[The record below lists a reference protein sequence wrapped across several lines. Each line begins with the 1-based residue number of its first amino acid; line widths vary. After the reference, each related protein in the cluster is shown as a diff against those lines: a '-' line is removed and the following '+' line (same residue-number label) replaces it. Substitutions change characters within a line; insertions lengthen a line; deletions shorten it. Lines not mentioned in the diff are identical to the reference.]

1 VQVQL
6 PKTACLNPSPSFY
19 KQFNGYTLGLVCAML
34 GMTALHVLGTK
45 VVSRL
50 SLRGLSEEERID
62 RVAKFSSL
70 LLARA
75 LLVLYIV
82 YPGVSVAIFSMFSC
96 TKLESG
102 VAYLDADFNITCYD
116 RQHWKYM
123 GAAIVWLFIVPLGV
137 PAFFIWLLRAFK
149 VPQMAKLI
157 NDSAWVREAVQLAWQ
172 SGMAQPA
179 CNVAKLNVDS
189 ISDAHLEGL
198 YALFVRGASVEAAG
212 DIANGTAPALPDE
225 VVPESPPPTGA
236 VLKAL
241 AQLMAAATRVA
252 VALHRI
258 KLAATKVFYADAAV
272 HGEETPE
279 QLRRAFVLQALL
291 GWCQT
296 SGKLALPAIAWD
308 AEEEEEEE
316 ETHLV
321 ASAVEKP
328 AEAGKA
334 RAKASAAVVRCE
346 DLPRLKARAL
356 KEVGFLFGAYHT
368 GTWCAEKAQAPWAVA
383 GLSAGPRFAPACYST
398 RAAVRCAS
406 HTSSLAAQ
414 VLGGGGAAA

>member
-1 VQVQL
+1 
-6 PKTACLNPSPSFY
+6 
-19 KQFNGYTLGLVCAML
+19 
-34 GMTALHVLGTK
+34 
-45 VVSRL
+45 
-50 SLRGLSEEERID
+50 
-62 RVAKFSSL
+62 
-70 LLARA
+70 
-75 LLVLYIV
+75 
-82 YPGVSVAIFSMFSC
+82 
-96 TKLESG
+96 
-102 VAYLDADFNITCYD
+102 
-116 RQHWKYM
+116 
-123 GAAIVWLFIVPLGV
+123 
-137 PAFFIWLLRAFK
+137 
-149 VPQMAKLI
+149 
-157 NDSAWVREAVQLAWQ
+157 
-172 SGMAQPA
+172 
-179 CNVAKLNVDS
+179 
-189 ISDAHLEGL
+189 
-198 YALFVRGASVEAAG
+198 
-212 DIANGTAPALPDE
+212 
-225 VVPESPPPTGA
+225 
-236 VLKAL
+236 
-241 AQLMAAATRVA
+241 

-279 QLRRAFVLQALL
+279 QLRRAFVLQSLL

-308 AEEEEEEE
+308 AEEEEEE

-368 GTWCAEKAQAPWAVA
+368 GTWCAESTGSLGGGGLVSGAQ
-383 GLSAGPRFAPACYST
+383 FAPACYST
-398 RAAVRCAS
+398 RAAVGCAS